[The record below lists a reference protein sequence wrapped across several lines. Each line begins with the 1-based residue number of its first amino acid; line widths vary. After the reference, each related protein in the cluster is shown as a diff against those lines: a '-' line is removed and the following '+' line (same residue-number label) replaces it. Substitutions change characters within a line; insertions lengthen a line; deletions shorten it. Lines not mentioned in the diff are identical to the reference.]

1 MSDATGLFMSRPST
15 QVRIAFNLAAGGQ
28 GDFFT
33 LGDATKGVLNNATY
47 KLAGDILQDVTDDVQ
62 SIRVRRG
69 RSKELDS
76 YQAGAADVQLN
87 SAGRKYDPSAGTAIT
102 PYGASMR
109 PRKEIDVS
117 TAGRRIFTGVV
128 EDWNLTYQ
136 LDGGHVT
143 EVQCTDGFV
152 FLANQEIE
160 PHTTTSEKTGARI
173 ASILDRSEIAW
184 PSGKRNI
191 DDGIATLQADAI
203 GGTVDPASVN
213 ALKYLQQVQQ
223 AEQGALFIDSS
234 GSLTFKDRESL
245 QVLTNVVFSD
255 EGGGIPFSNIEA
267 SYGGEAIRN
276 AISVSR
282 LNGGTVTSSDSDSIE
297 EYGRASFD
305 LSNTLLVDDTEAQT
319 VADILLSR
327 YKEPRLRI
335 SAVDVIANALN
346 EAQLDDLLS
355 LDLGDRVTIDF
366 TPSGIGDKISEGLI
380 VESIEHTIDPSQH
393 RVRFSFFE
401 PFLLELSGSVTG
413 VSTSA
418 GTVVGVPLV
427 FGAASGSSS
436 SAGDVV
442 GKRGEFGSASG
453 SQSSSGTV
461 TGTVTQ
467 NFVLNTSELNGTDRL
482 A

>member
-1 MSDATGLFMSRPST
+1 MSRPNT
-15 QVRIAFNLAAGGQ
+15 EVRIAFNLAAGGR

-33 LGDATKGVLNNATY
+33 LGDATKGVLNGATF
-47 KLAGDILQDVTDDVQ
+47 KLAGDVLQDVTEDVQ

-76 YQAGAADVQLN
+76 YQAGAADVQLD
-87 SAGRKYDPSAGTAIT
+87 SAGRKYDPAAGTAIT
-102 PYGASMR
+102 PYGSSMR
-109 PRKEIDVS
+109 PRKEINVS
-117 TAGRRIFTGVV
+117 TAGQRIFSGVV
-128 EDWNLTYQ
+128 EDWDLTYQ

-143 EVQCTDGFV
+143 SVKCTDGFV

-173 ASILDRSEIAW
+173 ASILDRSEISW
-184 PSGKRNI
+184 PNGKRDI
-191 DDGIATLQADAI
+191 DDGIATLQADSI
-203 GGTVDPASVN
+203 GGTADPAPVN

-223 AEQGALFIDSS
+223 AEQGALFIDAA
-234 GSLTFKDRESL
+234 GALTFKDRESL
-245 QVLTNVVFSD
+245 QVLTDVVFTD
-255 EGGGIPFSNIEA
+255 EGDGIPFSNIEA

-282 LNGGTVTSSDSDSIE
+282 LNGGTVTATDNDSID
-297 EYGRASFD
+297 EYGRVSFD

-335 SAVDVIANALN
+335 SALDVIANALSD
-346 EAQLDDLLS
+346 EQLNDVLA

-366 TPSGIGDKISEGLI
+366 TPSGIGDKISEGLV
-380 VESIEHTIDPSQH
+380 VESIEHTIDPTQH
-393 RVRFSFFE
+393 RMRFSFFE

-413 VSTSA
+413 VSTSV
-418 GTVVGVPLV
+418 GTVVGGPLF

-436 SAGDVV
+436 PAGSVV
-442 GKRGEFGSASG
+442 GQRGEFGTASG
-453 SQSSSGTV
+453 SQSSGGTV